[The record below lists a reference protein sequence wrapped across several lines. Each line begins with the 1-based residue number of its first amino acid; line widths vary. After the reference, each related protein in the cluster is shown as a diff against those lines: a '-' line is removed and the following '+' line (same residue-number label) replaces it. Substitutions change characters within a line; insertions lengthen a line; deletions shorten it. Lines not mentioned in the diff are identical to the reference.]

1 MSIFIFYILQYVLK
15 WIDFHDTEVTK
26 AQHLLA
32 WGFPPLKFEVICMP
46 AS

>member
-1 MSIFIFYILQYVLK
+1 MIIFIFNILLYVLK

-32 WGFPPLKFEVICMP
+32 WGFPPLKFKVIRMP